1 MESKEYDLSSESIY
15 KYDRKT
21 LDAICRLR
29 KLKVSGNKADLQGR
43 ILESLG
49 QGSSELA
56 GEAKSNKKTTPKV
69 SPAKSAVDVSK
80 GVEYDTSPACIYKYD
95 KKTLEAICRIR
106 KLKISGKK
114 EELQTRI
121 LESTGQ
127 IVEKKEVETP
137 KVKVKKTPTK
147 KITPSSSVLQKLEEK
162 SHTYD
167 IGRNKWNNYEHLETR
182 FVFDPNDKSVYGR
195 QCDDGSVVE
204 LVRDDIELC
213 KKYKFAYVIPSNLN
227 KNTDGGDVEI
237 DELADDIE
245 EIVALEESD
254 DELEDF
260 EEDDEVVT

>member
-1 MESKEYDLSSESIY
+1 
-15 KYDRKT
+15 
-21 LDAICRLR
+21 
-29 KLKVSGNKADLQGR
+29 
-43 ILESLG
+43 
-49 QGSSELA
+49 
-56 GEAKSNKKTTPKV
+56 
-69 SPAKSAVDVSK
+69 VSK
-80 GVEYDTSPACIYKYD
+80 GDSTVEYDTSPACIYKYD

-147 KITPSSSVLQKLEEK
+147 KITPSSSVIQKLEEK

-182 FVFDPNDKSVYGR
+182 FVFDPNDKTVYGR

-204 LVRDDIELC
+204 LVTDDIELC